1 NQENKE
7 LCFPFQYRGALD
19 GQASSINEE
28 MKLAALMQKHTFGD
42 PLRLSAHEVVRLAT
56 GGYSDVFSRWGV
68 GGGLTV
74 GAPADIA
81 LVNLEEP
88 QMTPV
93 HNIESNLAYAANGSM
108 VDTVICAGEVVMEHR
123 TVADAPEVLR
133 EARRR
138 AGALAARAAAGK

>member
-1 NQENKE
+1 VRERDIPVMLAPDGVASNNN
-7 LCFPFQYRGALD
+7 LD
-19 GQASSINEE
+19 MFDE
-28 MKLAALMQKHTFGD
+28 MKLAALMQKHTFGE
-42 PLRLSAHEVVRLAT
+42 PTRLPAHDVLRLAT
-56 GGYSDVFSRWGV
+56 GGYSDVFSPWGV

-81 LVNLEEP
+81 LVNLEDP

-123 TVADAPEVLR
+123 TVAGTPEVLR
-133 EARRR
+133 EARQR
-138 AGALAARAAAGK
+138 ATALALRADSGG